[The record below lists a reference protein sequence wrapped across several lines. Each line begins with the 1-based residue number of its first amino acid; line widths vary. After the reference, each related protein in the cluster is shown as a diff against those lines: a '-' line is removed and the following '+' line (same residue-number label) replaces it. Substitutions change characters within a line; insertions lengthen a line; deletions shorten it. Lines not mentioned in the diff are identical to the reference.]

1 MIAELDVAFFLERG
15 RWVALSGVAE
25 DGPDPTRVADFVAH
39 LIPPGE
45 TRRLLH
51 LGCGTGAVSIE
62 LARRG
67 YRPVAVD
74 VSPDLIAVARSQ
86 AMAQGVPVAF
96 VAEALEQLDFP
107 PYFDAV
113 LALEVVFLFQGTAQ
127 TFGAS
132 FKRVADLLRPSG
144 RLLFGC
150 AGWTH
155 EPPNRERVYE
165 GGGVRA
171 VETVTFDRQKRMVQ
185 RILRVEGAEVRREL
199 HWRGYWPGVAEV
211 EDALRKTGFNV
222 RGRWHQYDLKA
233 VWTGE
238 QQPGLIWLV
247 ERRA

>member
-1 MIAELDVAFFLERG
+1 MSTELETAFFLERG
-15 RWVALSGVAE
+15 RWAARSDAPKARVE
-25 DGPDPTRVADFVAH
+25 PTRVANFVAH

-86 AMAQGVPVAF
+86 AMGQGVPVAF

-113 LALEVVFLFQGTAQ
+113 LALEVIFFFQGTAQ

-132 FKRVADLLRPSG
+132 FKRVAALLRPG
-144 RLLFGC
+144 GQLLFGC
-150 AGWTH
+150 AEWAH
-155 EPPNRERVYE
+155 EPPNRETVYE
-165 GGGVRA
+165 GKGGRA
-171 VETVTFDRQKRMVQ
+171 VETVTFDRQKRIVQ
-185 RILRVEGAEVRREL
+185 RTLRVEGAEVRREL
-199 HWRGYWPGVAEV
+199 HWRGYWPSVAEV
-211 EDALRKTGFNV
+211 EDTLRESGFTV
-222 RGRWHQYDLKA
+222 RGRWHRYDLRA

-247 ERRA
+247 ERKA